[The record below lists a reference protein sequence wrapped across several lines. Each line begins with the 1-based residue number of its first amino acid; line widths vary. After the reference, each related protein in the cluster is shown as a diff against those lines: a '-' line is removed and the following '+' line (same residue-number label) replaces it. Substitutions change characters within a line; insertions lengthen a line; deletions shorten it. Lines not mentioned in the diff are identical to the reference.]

1 MVAIAENR
9 WGVLCGLAMILYP
22 RTGLCKGM
30 AEPVWLASEGQARER
45 GSTRPFVRLSPRVK
59 KPEWMS
65 NQSRGLW
72 DTRPMRTFAFSDAVT
87 QDVMD
92 ARSRLIPCVSSEA
105 SDSPTLLPSLGR
117 NWSIAKA
124 VWRLRME

>member
-1 MVAIAENR
+1 MAEHR
-9 WGVLCGLAMILYP
+9 WGSLGGLAMMLDP
-22 RTGLCKGM
+22 RTGLCTGM
-30 AEPVWLASEGQARER
+30 AEPGWLASEGQARER
-45 GSTRPFVRLSPRVK
+45 GSTRPFVRLSPLVK

-87 QDVMD
+87 QDVTY

-105 SDSPTLLPSLGR
+105 SGAPTLLPSLWR
-117 NWSIAKA
+117 NWAIAKA
-124 VWRLRME
+124 VGRLSMS